1 MYTYVCMYIY
11 VLVGCC
17 RLLSKLSYFFGLLC
31 CLVVFK
37 QDGEKRRGNETHN
50 QILKSREEHFF
61 DNRTVLLQNLFLY
74 LRCYYCCQR
83 EFSIF
88 YACNILNS

>member
-1 MYTYVCMYIY
+1 MYVYLCF
-11 VLVGCC
+11 GG
-17 RLLSKLSYFFGLLC
+17 LLQVAVKFSYFFGLLC

-37 QDGEKRRGNETHN
+37 QDGEKRRGGNETHN